1 MSNGRY
7 LCAREDTEYHQDARP
22 RYTRGWR
29 TRRTRR
35 GRRGNALVFAH
46 VGDLA
51 PQRDKGQD
59 AEVHDEDGPEH
70 GDVKDGDEGGEKGER
85 DGLCRAVPAG
95 VFCVCVRTW
104 FSHRAGAKRGVE
116 EAGTNQNLNSG
127 SLRMNGRNSPSSCT
141 SPLLVGKVGAPSSA
155 SVSARSASSAG
166 SNFGVIKARKRF
178 RR

>member
-1 MSNGRY
+1 MSKGRY
-7 LCAREDTEYHQDARP
+7 LCAREDTEYHQDARS

-29 TRRTRR
+29 IRRTRR

-51 PQRDKGQD
+51 PQRDESQD

-95 VFCVCVRTW
+95 VFVCVR
-104 FSHRAGAKRGVE
+104 ARGL
-116 EAGTNQNLNSG
+116 ATGRGGKARSRG
-127 SLRMNGRNSPSSCT
+127 GRNEPK
-141 SPLLVGKVGAPSSA
+141 LELW
-155 SVSARSASSAG
+155 
-166 SNFGVIKARKRF
+166 
-178 RR
+178 